1 MSKDV
6 KRPYEQ
12 ALPVAQAIVRKLTPY
27 CHRIEIAGS
36 LRRQRPLVGDI
47 EIVAMPRYPVGIF
60 EPDYRQPSALDM
72 FFEAH
77 DVPLIIGGKQYKKG
91 QRERQK
97 RFRYAGY
104 QVDLFLAV
112 PENWGLILWLRTG
125 SAPFGKWCVK
135 LQGWGGAMPL
145 NMKSDGGF
153 LWRDGEQVSTPEE
166 VDFFSELG
174 LPFIPVDM
182 RDYGRWHEFL
192 ETVQSEVG
200 NV

>member
-1 MSKDV
+1 MSKVV
-6 KRPYEQ
+6 KRPYAQ
-12 ALPVAQAIVRKLTPY
+12 ALPVAQEIVGKLRPY
-27 CHRIEIAGS
+27 CHRIEVAGS

-47 EIVAMPRYPVGIF
+47 EIVAMAKYPIGIF
-60 EPDYRQPSALDM
+60 EPDYKQPSALDL
-72 FFEAH
+72 FFEGN
-77 DVPLIIGGKQYKKG
+77 DVRLLIGGKLYKKG

-97 RFRYAGY
+97 RFMYAGY

-125 SAPFGKWCVK
+125 SESFGKWCVT
-135 LQGWGGAMPL
+135 LTGWGGAMPL

-153 LWRDGEQVSTPEE
+153 LWRDGEQVNTPEE

-182 RDYGRWHEFL
+182 RDNGRWHEFL
-192 ETVQSEVG
+192 EKAQSEESR
-200 NV
+200 